1 MSLEHKVS
9 LDHKVLGLLAML
21 GSAGPG
27 CADDEHS
34 INLGGVAIKERI
46 TDSEGAVSFTDDQTG
61 EDVEVKVTAFGNPV
75 PDTTVIFFDNHLS
88 EGFLLSHPAFAPRLE
103 VALHNSGHEYSLT
116 PAPLQISYNSFKKER
131 SKPGAK
137 KFHAWAAGSD
147 WAAANWEYTGCLDRE
162 NMLTLMKPTVYMLN
176 KIDIS
181 SLGVS
186 ERDLDEAAEYIEEKL
201 PASATA
207 EVYSFTPAK
216 YGFRATTTITALVI
230 NFEGGCKENNQ
241 SDTEEY
247 GCEGMLFCDYFN
259 GTYLDQDKWSVI
271 NDAGINV
278 GDGWLRLYDS
288 SSIGTKKE
296 FAETC
301 PAASAEVKGSLD
313 GGALYLGGDIAL
325 YAANGM
331 AQLLCG
337 EKEVISFADF
347 GSASKIN
354 LEKNGETLSLRVNGT
369 AISSLPCSS
378 TFSRAHLTAGFGREI
393 ELDYVEVNCR

>member
-1 MSLEHKVS
+1 M
-9 LDHKVLGLLAML
+9 LGLLAAL
-21 GSAGPG
+21 SSVG
-27 CADDEHS
+27 CTDDDYS
-34 INLGGVAIKERI
+34 ITLGGIAIKERI
-46 TDSEGAVSFTDDQTG
+46 TDSEGVVSFTDDQTG
-61 EDVEVKVTAFGNPV
+61 EDVEVKVTAFGDPV
-75 PDTTVIFFDNHLS
+75 PDTAVLFFDNHLS

-103 VALHNSGHEYSLT
+103 VALHNSGHAYSLT
-116 PAPLQISYNSFKKER
+116 PAPLRISYDSLKKER
-131 SKPGAK
+131 SRSGAK

-147 WAAANWEYTGCLDRE
+147 WASANWEYTGCLNRE
-162 NMLTLMKPTVYMLN
+162 NMAALMKPTVYMLN

-186 ERDLDEAAEYIEEKL
+186 GKDIDEAAEYIEEKL

-241 SDTEEY
+241 SDTEGY

-259 GTYLDQDKWSVI
+259 GTSLDQDKWSVI

-301 PAASAEVKGSLD
+301 PDASVEVKGSLD

-331 AQLLCG
+331 AQLSCG
-337 EKEVISFADF
+337 EEEVISYADL
-347 GSASKIN
+347 SSTSRIN
-354 LEKNGETLSLRVNGT
+354 LEKGEGILSLRVNG
-369 AISSLPCSS
+369 ADISNMPCSS
-378 TFSRAHLTAGFGREI
+378 TFSRLHLTAGFGSEV
-393 ELDYVEVNCR
+393 ELDYVEVKCR